1 VWTGTE
7 FEPRDLTMRDG
18 KFTAQAANGETA
30 IDAGWLWL
38 TPPLADAHTH
48 TVDRSRSLD
57 DSFHAAQMQ
66 AGVFYAFNA
75 NSLMPLARKPML
87 RGPRLVDVVFAGAG
101 ITSPGGHPRP
111 LYERLANNHQLGDVK
126 ASELP
131 GLAFHEASD
140 ETAAKAAVQ
149 RVKRSGVSFVKL
161 YLSHHDEEQ
170 SNGLNAQAF
179 RAAVAEAR
187 RVKLRVVVHINGAS
201 DFRLAIGERVHA
213 LMHMPASVL
222 GETRS
227 DADYLLTPSDASAAH
242 AAGTIVVP
250 TVAPAF
256 YFTSGKFF
264 GSAAADH
271 GSESR
276 AAA

>member
-1 VWTGTE
+1 
-7 FEPRDLTMRDG
+7 MRDG

-30 IDAGWLWL
+30 IDPGWLWL

-87 RGPRLVDVVFAGAG
+87 RGPQLVDVVFAGAG
-101 ITSPGGHPRP
+101 ITSPDGHPRP

-140 ETAAKAAVQ
+140 ETRSQ
-149 RVKRSGVSFVKL
+149 RCS
-161 YLSHHDEEQ
+161 
-170 SNGLNAQAF
+170 
-179 RAAVAEAR
+179 
-187 RVKLRVVVHINGAS
+187 AS
-201 DFRLAIGERVHA
+201 IA
-213 LMHMPASVL
+213 L
-222 GETRS
+222 G
-227 DADYLLTPSDASAAH
+227 
-242 AAGTIVVP
+242 
-250 TVAPAF
+250 
-256 YFTSGKFF
+256 
-264 GSAAADH
+264 
-271 GSESR
+271 
-276 AAA
+276 